1 VTELVLRRLLP
12 MAADGLESWDVDPG
26 DAKRL
31 LRIIE
36 QRCLSAR
43 TGATWQSEAVRALTD
58 RYHVGRPEALRLMTL
73 GYIERMQTH
82 EPVHSWPDM

>member
-1 VTELVLRRLLP
+1 
-12 MAADGLESWDVDPG
+12 VDPG

-43 TGATWQSEAVRALTD
+43 TGATWQAEAVRAITERRRAD
-58 RYHVGRPEALRLMTL
+58 RQEALRLMTL
-73 GYIERMQTH
+73 GYSERMRTN
-82 EPVHSWPDM
+82 EPVHSWLPM